1 MPSFFPTPLLSPHS
15 ASNAPQP
22 AAVDRWHAS
31 AEADYRLACLFA
43 ERFDAK
49 LDRTEHSQ
57 RVGWDRDGR
66 SVYGILLPDPLPP
79 ASLTDADWY
88 IYYVW
93 GETLFRRT
101 RKEREKLGMLVL
113 PSGVEDW
120 AQLLRRAIR
129 HEVFDVRY
137 EVTPQYVNA
146 LGEVEMTL
154 SGYEFTLSAC
164 APPTA
169 STASFQIIGAGETP
183 EAAARE
189 ACTRWLRAHLPDA
202 DAVTLRQ
209 AQGHSVF
216 LPGD

>member
-1 MPSFFPTPLLSPHS
+1 MPSFFPAPLLSS
-15 ASNAPQP
+15 RNAPQP
-22 AAVDRWHAS
+22 AAVDQWHTS
-31 AEADYRLACLFA
+31 AEADYRLARLFA
-43 ERFDAK
+43 ERFDAR

-79 ASLTDADWY
+79 AALTDADWY

-113 PSGVEDW
+113 PSGVEEW

-129 HEVFDVRY
+129 HDVFDVRY
-137 EVTPQYVNA
+137 EVAPQYTNA

-164 APPTA
+164 APLTA
-169 STASFQIIGAGETP
+169 STTAFQIVGAGETP

-189 ACTRWLRAHLPDA
+189 ACTRWMGAHLPDA
-202 DAVTLRQ
+202 GAFSL
-209 AQGHSVF
+209 
-216 LPGD
+216 